1 MRAKLIK
8 EEHLA
13 RAEEL
18 VQQMT
23 LEEKVAQL
31 GSFGPQQLLEN
42 GRLSQEGKKLLSRGI
57 GQISRLAGAS
67 DLGPEEAARAANEI
81 QEYLLKETRLGIPA
95 LMHEECLSG
104 YMAKGGTTFPRASV
118 WRPPLTRV

>member
-1 MRAKLIK
+1 MTAGPERPACGRRRKKVRAKLIK

-57 GQISRLAGAS
+57 GQISRPVSYTHL
-67 DLGPEEAARAANEI
+67 DVYKR
-81 QEYLLKETRLGIPA
+81 QR
-95 LMHEECLSG
+95 M
-104 YMAKGGTTFPRASV
+104 
-118 WRPPLTRV
+118 

>member
-42 GRLSQEGKKLLSRGI
+42 GRLSQEEKLLSRGI
-57 GQISRLAGAS
+57 GQI
-67 DLGPEEAARAANEI
+67 RAW
-81 QEYLLKETRLGIPA
+81 PA
-95 LMHEECLSG
+95 PATWG
-104 YMAKGGTTFPRASV
+104 RRK
-118 WRPPLTRV
+118 RPGRPMKFKNIC